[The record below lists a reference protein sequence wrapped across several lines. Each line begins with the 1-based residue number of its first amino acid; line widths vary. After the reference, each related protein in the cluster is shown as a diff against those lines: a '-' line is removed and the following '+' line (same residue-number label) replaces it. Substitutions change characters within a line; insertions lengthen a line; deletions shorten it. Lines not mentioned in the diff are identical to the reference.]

1 MPLTLPESLLLFA
14 LHDAKGTVHS
24 VAFLAIDHA
33 LRAAVLSELKLRGH
47 VQARLPSEVRHH
59 PRPPEP
65 PSLPIL
71 RDALSALQSA
81 PSPGPVKAWALR
93 LAAVMP
99 DLRERL
105 TALLEHRGILGKT
118 DRERAGLR
126 DEIAFPM
133 TDAGAED
140 ALKQRLASALDA
152 GADVTPRDGVLLAL
166 TVACHLHPLVL
177 GDTRAEEAEER
188 AAWVSDRDAI
198 VAAALR
204 AIAEAEGEW

>member
-1 MPLTLPESLLLFA
+1 MQVTLPEALLLFA

-47 VQARLPSEVRHH
+47 VQTRLPSEIRHH
-59 PRPPEP
+59 PRPPEA

-71 RDALSALQSA
+71 RDALAALASA
-81 PSPGPVKAWALR
+81 PSPGPVKAWSLR

-105 TALLEHRGILGKT
+105 TVLLEHRGILGKI
-118 DRERAGLR
+118 DRERSGLT
-126 DEIAFPM
+126 DEVAFPL
-133 TDAGAED
+133 TDTGAEE
-140 ALKQRLASALDA
+140 ALKRSLSDGLEA
-152 GADVTPRDGVLLAL
+152 GTDISPRDGVLLAL
-166 TVACHLHPLVL
+166 TVACHLHPMVV
-177 GDTRAEEAEER
+177 GGEKAEDAEGRAG
-188 AAWVSDRDAI
+188 WVSDRDAI
-198 VAAALR
+198 VSAAMR